1 MRSRWG
7 AQRLLFILPA
17 LFPYVLFVV
26 LPIGLSVYY
35 SLTNLNPLFPTT
47 RFVGLRNYRDLLD
60 DDDFF
65 RAVKNTFV
73 IAATVT
79 LITNVVGLFVALM
92 LNRASRLFYAL
103 RTLFFVPQVLS
114 AVIISFIWSI
124 ILTQNGILNTV
135 LRNLGLEGWARPWLG
150 LPAEALWSIIA
161 VVSWQWVGFSVVI
174 YLAALQS
181 IPQELY
187 EAARIEGAT
196 PVQQFWTLTLPL
208 LGPGVTVNVILIMI
222 SVFKLYDH
230 VAVLTSG
237 GPAGTTETLSFNII
251 KVGFTENQA
260 GYGSAMAVALF
271 TIIGLIAVG
280 LVLFLR
286 RREVEL

>member
-17 LFPYVLFVV
+17 LLPYVLFVV

-230 VAVLTSG
+230 VAVLT
-237 GPAGTTETLSFNII
+237 
-251 KVGFTENQA
+251 
-260 GYGSAMAVALF
+260 
-271 TIIGLIAVG
+271 
-280 LVLFLR
+280 
-286 RREVEL
+286 